1 MATLKVNEI
10 TPTSGTSVT
19 IGGNLLCGS
28 GSITTTGNA
37 SCGQLTTAGSVAIG
51 GNVDMESNGLTE
63 VGGLSA
69 SATVT
74 TGEITGFG
82 AINVTNATLT
92 GTLTMDGTDDI
103 VMTASDGKIA
113 CKILEVDGAVVSASS
128 QPLKCFGR
136 VAVNTQN
143 TESTQTAVLET
154 GSLNVA
160 SVSIASE
167 VVTITFTNALAGTTY
182 IVPTTVSIPIAYA
195 NPGTRGTS
203 SVEINVSDDRTFDF
217 DFMVLSL

>member
-10 TPTSGTSVT
+10 TPTSGTDVT

-28 GSITTTGNA
+28 GAITTTGNA

-51 GNVDMESNGLTE
+51 GNVDMESNAMTE
-63 VGGLSA
+63 VGGI
-69 SATVT
+69 SATGT
-74 TGEITGFG
+74 ATSGAITGFG
-82 AINVTNATLT
+82 AINGTNATLT

-113 CKILEVDGAVVSASS
+113 CKSLEVDGAAISASS

-136 VAVNTQN
+136 VSVNTQVSN
-143 TESTQTAVLET
+143 AQTAVLEA

-167 VVTITFTNALAGTTY
+167 VVTITFTTALAGTTY
-182 IVPTTVSIPIAYA
+182 IVPTTCSIPVAFA

-203 SVEINVSDDRTFDF
+203 SVEINVTDQRTFDF